1 MSKVRGK
8 FSKLL
13 VLSMVASGLVTNVI
27 PSVVLADNPNESSSH
42 HSLTGGWDKNLRGTS
57 GRHWTRY
64 TQRDSNRQA
73 IARIT
78 LSGYKQESNLG
89 NYKTAYVKSAR
100 AVDERHPHIHS
111 GGPS

>member
-13 VLSMVASGLVTNVI
+13 VLSMVAFGLVANVI
-27 PSVVLADNPNESSSH
+27 PSVVLADNPNEHSAH
-42 HSLTGGWDKNLRGTS
+42 HSLTGGWDKALTNRS

-73 IARIT
+73 AAHIT
-78 LSGYKQESNLG
+78 ISGYKRETGLG
-89 NYKTAYVKSAR
+89 NYQTAYKKSSR
-100 AVDERHPHIHS
+100 SVDLRHPHIHS
-111 GGPS
+111 GGVS